1 MLYYNPDIVRKLILQ
16 IEALFVFAIL
26 KATLYSQKTDP
37 FIKGLL
43 LKYKVPLDS
52 KALTYFKPH
61 HKEKSH
67 LQGIEN
73 FNIKGI
79 KIELDHNSM
88 LLMDEKYIKMPIF
101 LSMLTNE
108 TIGKYALFS

>member
-43 LKYKVPLDS
+43 LKYKVPLNS
-52 KALTYFKPH
+52 KALTYFKP
-61 HKEKSH
+61 
-67 LQGIEN
+67 
-73 FNIKGI
+73 
-79 KIELDHNSM
+79 
-88 LLMDEKYIKMPIF
+88 
-101 LSMLTNE
+101 
-108 TIGKYALFS
+108 